1 MAMDGE
7 VQGIM
12 DALIATQDNET
23 VETIADFDELS
34 YLIKQHHVSEALALL
49 EKQRGKAIK
58 SIERQYG
65 VALRYYENYEE
76 KR

>member
-1 MAMDGE
+1 MAAKDE

-12 DALIATQDNET
+12 DALIATEYDEI
-23 VETIADFDELS
+23 VETIADFDELT

-49 EKQRGKAIK
+49 EKQRGKAVK
-58 SIERQYG
+58 AIERQYG

>member
-1 MAMDGE
+1 MSVNEE

-12 DALIATQDNET
+12 DALTATQYEET
-23 VETIADFDELS
+23 AKTIVDFDELS

-58 SIERQYG
+58 SIERQYS

-76 KR
+76 MQ